1 MWDRWDFI
9 NIYLIINP
17 YSAGTY
23 TGGFRGGW
31 SLQDWKQIVD
41 WEIYFGDWEVE
52 QEPTFMEIGSSVVVG
67 YFEM

>member
-1 MWDRWDFI
+1 M
-9 NIYLIINP
+9 
-17 YSAGTY
+17 
-23 TGGFRGGW
+23 
-31 SLQDWKQIVD
+31 D